1 MKRLLKYR
9 TSLKEALPLISLIIA
24 LNLILLGVGT
34 YITVTRVF
42 LNLFIYLTSTLLA
55 TFIKKRYYLYYVLI
69 IIPLCLLITIFDFSY
84 FFISFLPS
92 LLISFLF
99 SLSIDKRFDKYL
111 TILLSS
117 IALFIFT
124 LIGIEVTNFIYNDD
138 ILNLLLRIF
147 NLHNNEDFLY
157 YLNFFIYSYS
167 FIIIFLTYLFI
178 KYEIK
183 RFNLE
188 FNSYEY
194 SKETLGILVII
205 LFIPSIILLT
215 LNIDNYLLI
224 LILLIFIIGVNIVNE
239 DLKRNDRLNYIVT
252 FGIGIFI
259 SITLFFV
266 IGAYVPTF
274 NSFFFFIIPTILVVL
289 SDFIELI
296 IRRMNK
302 KRIN

>member
-9 TSLKEALPLISLIIA
+9 SSLKEALPLISLIIA

-34 YITVTRVF
+34 YVTVTRVF
-42 LNLFIYLTSTLLA
+42 LNPFIYLTSTLLA

-69 IIPLCLLITIFDFSY
+69 IIPLSLLISIFDFSY

-92 LLISFLF
+92 SLISFLF

-124 LIGIEVTNFIYNDD
+124 LIGIEVTDFFYNDD

-194 SKETLGILVII
+194 SKEILGILVIV
-205 LFIPSIILLT
+205 LFIHSVILLT